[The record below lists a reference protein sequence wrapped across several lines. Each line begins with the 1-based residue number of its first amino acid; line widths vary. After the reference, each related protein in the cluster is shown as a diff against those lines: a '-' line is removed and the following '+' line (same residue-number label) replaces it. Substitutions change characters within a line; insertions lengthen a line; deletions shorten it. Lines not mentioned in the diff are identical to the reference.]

1 MRAPSAFS
9 RTRALRPSMR
19 ATQLLVVPRSMP
31 QMEAWTEGT
40 VGGRARAT
48 PRARWTPR
56 RRPDATEAR
65 AMSDAGRTRADDID
79 ISDAGVQRRE
89 V

>member
-1 MRAPSAFS
+1 
-9 RTRALRPSMR
+9 
-19 ATQLLVVPRSMP
+19 MP

-56 RRPDATEAR
+56 QRPDATEAR
-65 AMSDAGRTRADDID
+65 AMSDAGRTRADDND